1 MKNIIIAML
10 AAISSVAMA
19 APHGH
24 RPDVRPERVEMR
36 GHHHGKKNVKKHRAK
51 KCPKCQPRH
60 RHGFPK
66 HMRRHHR
73 KPAFIIRFN

>member
-1 MKNIIIAML
+1 MKHIIIAML
-10 AAISSVAMA
+10 VAISSVAMA

-36 GHHHGKKNVKKHRAK
+36 GHKHFHKFGKKHRAK
-51 KCPKCQPRH
+51 KCPKCH
-60 RHGFPK
+60 RHAFPK

-73 KPAFIIRFN
+73 KPAFIIKFK